1 MLMDKIE
8 TIKETITELLKI
20 MNFQGRINI
29 DDSNE
34 SNILVNIQTDQ
45 ASFLIGQAGANLEA
59 LQYIARVLASK
70 KMGAPVQ
77 FILDVNDYQKYHIG
91 LLEELAKS
99 IAKQSLSE
107 RIAVTLQPMPAFK
120 RRIIHLALAD
130 NSQISTESIGQEPE
144 RRIVVKPIK

>member
-1 MLMDKIE
+1 MDKIE
-8 TIKETITELLKI
+8 IIKEIVTELLEI

-29 DDSNE
+29 DTTNE

-77 FILDVNDYQKYHIG
+77 FILDVNDYQKHHIG
-91 LLEELAKS
+91 LLEELAKN
-99 IAKQSLSE
+99 IAKQALSE
-107 RIAVTLQPMPAFK
+107 RIAVTLQPMTAFK
-120 RRIIHLALAD
+120 RRIVHLALAD

>member
-1 MLMDKIE
+1 MDKIE
-8 TIKETITELLKI
+8 TIKETITELLEI
-20 MNFQGRINI
+20 MDFQGRINI
-29 DDSNE
+29 DTTNE

-77 FILDVNDYQKYHIG
+77 FILDVNDYQKHHIG
-91 LLEELAKS
+91 LLEELAKN
-99 IAKQSLSE
+99 IAKQALSE
-107 RIAVTLQPMPAFK
+107 RIAVTLQPMTAFK
-120 RRIIHLALAD
+120 RRIVHLALAD

>member
-1 MLMDKIE
+1 MDKIEIE
-8 TIKETITELLKI
+8 TIKEIITELLEI
-20 MNFQGRINI
+20 MDFQGRINV
-29 DDSNE
+29 DTTNE

-70 KMGAPVQ
+70 KIGAPVQ
-77 FILDVNDYQKYHIG
+77 FILDVNDYQKHHIE
-91 LLEELAKS
+91 LLEELAKN
-99 IAKQSLSE
+99 IAKQALSE

-120 RRIIHLALAD
+120 RRIVHLALAD
-130 NSQISTESIGQEPE
+130 NSQISTESVGQEPE